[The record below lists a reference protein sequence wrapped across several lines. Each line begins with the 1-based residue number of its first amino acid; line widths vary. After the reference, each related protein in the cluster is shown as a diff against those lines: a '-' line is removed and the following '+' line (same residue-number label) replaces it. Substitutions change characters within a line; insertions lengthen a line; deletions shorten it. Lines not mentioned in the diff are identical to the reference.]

1 MVLLNLFCDSASQKV
16 EREAEGEKNEIFFG
30 LKELRPQDIRVT
42 AWFPNSVPRNAA
54 QEVEKKIR

>member
-30 LKELRPQDIRVT
+30 LKELRPQYTRVT

-54 QEVEKKIR
+54 HEVEKKIR